1 MRIPHRQ
8 GGGLWLL
15 SGCESA
21 ENGGLVMWWVDV
33 QREGDEIWVSEP
45 YREDMAREVAVVAAP
60 VGKVAA

>member
-1 MRIPHRQ
+1 
-8 GGGLWLL
+8 
-15 SGCESA
+15 
-21 ENGGLVMWWVDV
+21 MWWVDV